1 MLHLLLPFVSTMASP
16 LQLFF
21 FISFLTLNFSAISLF
36 ALKVHVGADTGL
48 SLSKAC
54 GNKCESS
61 FCKVP
66 PLLRYGK
73 YCGILYSGCP
83 GEKPCDELDACCMKH
98 DSCISANN
106 NNYLSEE
113 CNKGLLGCVERF
125 KKAGSKTFK
134 GNTCDANDVTTTI
147 KLVMEAAVLAG
158 RYIHKP

>member
-1 MLHLLLPFVSTMASP
+1 MASSLLL
-16 LQLFF
+16 
-21 FISFLTLNFSAISLF
+21 FISILTLNLSSISII
-36 ALKVHVGADTGL
+36 ALKVHVGADTSL
-48 SLSKAC
+48 NLSKEC
-54 GNKCESS
+54 SKTCESS

-98 DSCISANN
+98 DACISANN
-106 NNYLSEE
+106 NDYLSEN

-125 KKAGSKTFK
+125 KKSGSNTFK
-134 GNTCDANDVTTTI
+134 GNTCDANDVTSTI
-147 KLVMEAAVLAG
+147 TLVMDAAVLAG

>member
-1 MLHLLLPFVSTMASP
+1 MLHLSVLFASSMAS
-16 LQLFF
+16 LIILL
-21 FISFLTLNFSAISLF
+21 ISILTLNSFVISTL
-36 ALKVHVGADTGL
+36 ALKVNVGADTGL
-48 SLSKAC
+48 RLSKEC
-54 GNKCESS
+54 SNKCESS

-98 DSCISANN
+98 DACISANN
-106 NNYLSEE
+106 NNYLNET
-113 CNKGLLGCVERF
+113 CNQGLLGCVERF

-134 GNTCDANDVTTTI
+134 GNTCDVDDVTTTI
-147 KLVMEAAVLAG
+147 SAVMDAAILAG